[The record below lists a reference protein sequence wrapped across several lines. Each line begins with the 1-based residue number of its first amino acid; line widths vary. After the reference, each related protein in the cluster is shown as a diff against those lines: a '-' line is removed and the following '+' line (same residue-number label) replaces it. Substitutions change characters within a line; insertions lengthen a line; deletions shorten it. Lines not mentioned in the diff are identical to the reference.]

1 MLPLGTVNYR
11 SLGRHGGGGSGGTG
25 AGVGIADGGIG
36 ARSGGARSAARDM
49 REDYDKWMS
58 WCLKCGHG
66 VHVGH
71 GREWWGGEEEPAG
84 MGGDG
89 KANKSAWAARRK
101 RMCPVPECECL
112 CNAF

>member
-1 MLPLGTVNYR
+1 MNYKFLGK
-11 SLGRHGGGGSGGTG
+11 HSGGAG
-25 AGVGIADGGIG
+25 AGAGGVGAADGGG
-36 ARSGGARSAARDM
+36 ARGGGTRSAARDM

-71 GREWWGGEEEPAG
+71 GREWWGGGEESAG
-84 MGGDG
+84 IGDDG
-89 KANKSAWAARRK
+89 KAKKLARRK